1 MIKVS
6 IIVLSFNR
14 PDSCARTF
22 DALAGLSLMEGEIK
36 TSVTVVDNGSTP
48 DKFIKLESAIR
59 DYTALNIELI
69 RLEKNKGYSAG
80 MNAGIELS
88 TAFGADFYW
97 LLNDDIYP
105 EKDSLQQLLVHAAA
119 DRSLVIIGPTY
130 VYDGSDQVQC
140 AGGCFYNSWLGYE
153 RMYQH
158 RTRLASL
165 SRDHPSNF
173 DYIYGAAPLLD
184 AKFLHDQ
191 ELLDETFFLFFEELT
206 LARKLRAKQRLGWCA
221 DAVVFH
227 AASAQP
233 KDCVDSAL
241 IARHATE
248 SAIIFTARHYPV
260 KLPTVIFMRIA
271 WGLLKGISHHCV
283 CIALA
288 PWQAAAQAVT
298 GLRSR
303 SGLQDY

>member
-14 PDSCARTF
+14 PDSCARTLG
-22 DALAGLSLMEGEIK
+22 ALANLSLMNGGIWI
-36 TSVTVVDNGSTP
+36 SVTVVDNGSAP
-48 DKFIKLESAIR
+48 DKFMELESAIS
-59 DYTALNIELI
+59 DHTPLDIALV

-80 MNAGIELS
+80 MNAGLELS
-88 TAFGADFYW
+88 AAFGADFFW

-105 EKDSLQQLLVHAAA
+105 EKDSLQQLLVHASA

-158 RTRLASL
+158 KTLLTSL
-165 SRDHPSNF
+165 SREHPSNF
-173 DYIYGAAPLLD
+173 DYIYGAAPLID
-184 AKFLHDQ
+184 AKFLRDQ

-206 LARKLRAKQRLGWCA
+206 LARKMSQKQRLGWCA

-227 AASAQP
+227 ATSAYS

-241 IARHATE
+241 IAGHATE
-248 SAIIFTARHYPV
+248 SAIIFTARHYPL

-271 WGLLKGISHHCV
+271 WGLLKGIAHQCV

-288 PWQAAAQAVT
+288 PWQATARAVT

-303 SGLQDY
+303 RDLHEY